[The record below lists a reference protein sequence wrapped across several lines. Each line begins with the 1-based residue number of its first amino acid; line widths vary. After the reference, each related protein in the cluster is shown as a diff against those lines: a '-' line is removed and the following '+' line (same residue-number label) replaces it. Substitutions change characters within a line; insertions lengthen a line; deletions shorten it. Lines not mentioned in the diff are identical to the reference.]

1 MQMVRVHVCISFI
14 TINVITS
21 KGTELLPFCC
31 GGTKTVQE
39 LSGCINLLLILMY
52 IIPDACTGDTVAVE
66 TATRGTEVGPTRGT
80 YVNKE
85 KQKY

>member
-1 MQMVRVHVCISFI
+1 MYKLI
-14 TINVITS
+14 
-21 KGTELLPFCC
+21 
-31 GGTKTVQE
+31 
-39 LSGCINLLLILMY
+39 LLILMY